1 MQHAFVVAQ
10 LACACMLLG
19 SAGIMVTAYL
29 QISRAPIGFDPRQ
42 EKGMGLLGMEERVER
57 LGGLLCI
64 ESQPGHGTVLSIHF
78 PIGDGRPVS
87 EKEIA

>member
-1 MQHAFVVAQ
+1 
-10 LACACMLLG
+10 
-19 SAGIMVTAYL
+19 
-29 QISRAPIGFDPRQ
+29 
-42 EKGMGLLGMEERVER
+42 MGLLGMEERVER

-78 PIGDGRPVS
+78 PIADGRPVS